1 MRNINKILTFFIK
14 VPIKPVRKLELS
26 NMSIILSLTLN
37 RMLIKQQF

>member
-14 VPIKPVRKLELS
+14 VT
-26 NMSIILSLTLN
+26 IILSLTLN